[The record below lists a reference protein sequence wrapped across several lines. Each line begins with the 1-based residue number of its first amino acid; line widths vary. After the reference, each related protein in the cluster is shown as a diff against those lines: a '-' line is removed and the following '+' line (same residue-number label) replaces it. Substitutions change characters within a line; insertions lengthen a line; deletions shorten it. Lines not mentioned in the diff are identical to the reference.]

1 MIMMIVVIITIIVIV
16 KLIKLKIE
24 TSKKK
29 NSYKKTLK
37 T

>member
-29 NSYKKTLK
+29 NSYKNH
-37 T
+37 

>member
-29 NSYKKTLK
+29 NSYKKY
-37 T
+37 